1 MRLLFIG
8 DIVGRPGR
16 RAVAALLPA
25 LRESYA
31 PDLVIANVE
40 NSAAGRGLDP
50 RAAREIWEAGVQV
63 FTGGNHTFDKTEGIE
78 LIASDP
84 RILRPH
90 NLPPGT
96 PGRGVGI
103 YEVGAVTV
111 AVVNLLGRIYMSPVD
126 CPFRAIDALLTSL
139 TGRTNL
145 VFVDFHAEASAEKIA
160 FGWHLDG
167 RVSACI
173 GTHTHVQTADER
185 ILPGGTAY
193 LSDVGMTGPH
203 DSVIGVRK
211 EEAIRRMVSGLPV
224 RFQTAEHDLRLHG
237 VFLELD
243 PASGRALR
251 IERIAQAVGEGGAT
265 GTGSAAAGRP
275 ASPRREEG
283 H

>member
-1 MRLLFIG
+1 M
-8 DIVGRPGR
+8 
-16 RAVAALLPA
+16 LLPG
-25 LRESYA
+25 LREEFEL
-31 PDLVIANVE
+31 DLILANVE
-40 NSAAGRGLDP
+40 NAASGRGIQP
-50 RAAREIWEAGVQV
+50 ASAKEIWGAGVQV
-63 FTGGNHTFDKTEGIE
+63 FTGGNHIFDRVEGID

-84 RILRPH
+84 RIVRPL

-96 PGRGVGI
+96 PGRGVGL
-103 YEVGAVTV
+103 YEIGDSTI
-111 AVVNLLGRIYMSPVD
+111 AVVNLLGRVFMSPVD
-126 CPFRAIDALLTSL
+126 CPFRAIDATLESL
-139 TGRTNL
+139 AGRTNL

-224 RFQTAEHDLRLHG
+224 RFQTAEADIRLHA
-237 VFLELD
+237 VVVEID
-243 PASGRALR
+243 EQSGRAVR
-251 IERIAQAVGEGGAT
+251 IERVARSLGQGD
-265 GTGSAAAGRP
+265 
-275 ASPRREEG
+275 
-283 H
+283 

>member
-16 RAVAALLPA
+16 RAVERLLPA
-25 LRESYA
+25 LRDEYR
-31 PDLVIANVE
+31 PDLILANVE
-40 NSAAGRGLDP
+40 NAASGRGIDP
-50 RAAREIWEAGVQV
+50 KCAKEIWASGVQV
-63 FTGGNHTFDKTEGIE
+63 FTGGNHTFDRAEGID

-84 RILRPH
+84 RIVRPL

-96 PGRGVGI
+96 PGRGIGL
-103 YEVGAVTV
+103 YEVGEATV

-126 CPFRAIDALLTSL
+126 CPFRAVDAVLESL
-139 TGRTNL
+139 SGRTNL
-145 VFVDFHAEASAEKIA
+145 IFVDFHAEASAEKIA

-167 RVSACI
+167 RVSACL

-211 EEAIRRMVSGLPV
+211 EEAIRRMVGGLPV
-224 RFQTAEHDLRLHG
+224 RFQTAEHDIRLHG
-237 VFLELD
+237 AFLELD
-243 PASGRALR
+243 PGSGRALR
-251 IERIAQAVGEGGAT
+251 IERIARALDGDGG
-265 GTGSAAAGRP
+265 GP
-275 ASPRREEG
+275 
-283 H
+283 